1 LPTNTFFNLTEK
13 KKNRVINAAIDE
25 FSEKGYT
32 KASITNIVNKAEIA
46 KGSYYQYFED
56 KTDLYRYVLKKAI
69 QKKLKYV
76 KKELKDYNGNDF
88 FKYWRKLNIAGL
100 KYAEDNTKLAKI
112 ASQIVKNKNEEFY
125 QSIIDE
131 YKNMG
136 VGFFERLL
144 KIAIEEGEVREDI
157 NIEYTANL
165 MYKASF
171 FITDYFFEKKGLKQ
185 LDEFIPLIDNV
196 IEIIEYGIKRE
207 GG

>member
-56 KTDLYRYVLKKAI
+56 KTDLYRYVLKKAV

>member
-1 LPTNTFFNLTEK
+1 MPTNTFFNLTEK

-100 KYAEDNTKLAKI
+100 KYAEDNIKLAKI

>member
-1 LPTNTFFNLTEK
+1 MPTNTFFNLTEK

-88 FKYWRKLNIAGL
+88 FKYWRKLN
-100 KYAEDNTKLAKI
+100 
-112 ASQIVKNKNEEFY
+112 
-125 QSIIDE
+125 
-131 YKNMG
+131 
-136 VGFFERLL
+136 
-144 KIAIEEGEVREDI
+144 
-157 NIEYTANL
+157 
-165 MYKASF
+165 
-171 FITDYFFEKKGLKQ
+171 
-185 LDEFIPLIDNV
+185 
-196 IEIIEYGIKRE
+196 
-207 GG
+207 

>member
-1 LPTNTFFNLTEK
+1 
-13 KKNRVINAAIDE
+13 
-25 FSEKGYT
+25 
-32 KASITNIVNKAEIA
+32 
-46 KGSYYQYFED
+46 
-56 KTDLYRYVLKKAI
+56 
-69 QKKLKYV
+69 
-76 KKELKDYNGNDF
+76 
-88 FKYWRKLNIAGL
+88 KLNIAGL
-100 KYAEDNTKLAKI
+100 KYAEDNIKLAKI

>member
-1 LPTNTFFNLTEK
+1 MPTNTFFNLTEK

-100 KYAEDNTKLAKI
+100 KYAEDNIKLAKI

-196 IEIIEYGIKRE
+196 IEIIEYGIKKE

>member
-100 KYAEDNTKLAKI
+100 KYAEDNIKLAKI